1 MSKEIL
7 FRAFKKAKEDIG
19 SSRKTHLSTHLS
31 DVLEEKYGLFIN
43 ERTLRDYYTNFK
55 KNEDD
60 YFTELKPRLIERLC
74 NYLGYGN
81 YANFVLD
88 NPEEKCL
95 NVADNRNFF
104 SKAFEYFKAHYRPVF
119 TNIISFISL
128 GLSIYFGIVRESKN
142 YTVLVNP
149 NHLERLTSGPL
160 EKVIDSSIF
169 EELEKIEKIDSIT
182 TIANKGTIIWHGSSN
197 ENYDFIADKGSEL
210 YYHQTMK

>member
-1 MSKEIL
+1 MSKEVL

-19 SSRKTHLSTHLS
+19 SSRKTHLSTHLA

-88 NPEEKCL
+88 NPKEKCL
-95 NVADNRNFF
+95 NVAEKRDMF
-104 SKAFEYFKAHYRPVF
+104 SKASGCFRAHHKSIF
-119 TNIISFISL
+119 TNIISFLSL

-142 YTVLVNP
+142 YTVLVSP
-149 NHLERLTSGPL
+149 NHTKSLTSGPL
-160 EKVIDSSIF
+160 QKVIDFSVF

-182 TIANKGTIIWHGSSN
+182 TIYNKGTIIWHGNSN
-197 ENYDFIADKGSEL
+197 ENYDFVADKGSEL
-210 YYHQTMK
+210 YQHQTLK